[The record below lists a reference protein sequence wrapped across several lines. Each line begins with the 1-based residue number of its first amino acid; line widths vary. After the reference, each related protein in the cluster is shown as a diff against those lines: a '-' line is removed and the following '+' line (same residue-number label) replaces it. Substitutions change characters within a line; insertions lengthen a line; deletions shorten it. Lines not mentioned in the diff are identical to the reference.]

1 MRMDLVS
8 RTGDLVRLD
17 LSESELTIS
26 NNALN
31 EVANGLDL
39 AEFSTRMGA
48 ERDDVQ
54 WLLQEVREIL
64 DRLANTGAE
73 Q

>member
-17 LSESELTIS
+17 LSESELTII